1 MKKIYVVEGTHDE
14 SILKQ
19 IDSNIKTI
27 SVGGSEIKK
36 DVINFLKAQENEFE
50 IVLFLDP
57 DHAGERI
64 RNILSQKLKKVSHI
78 FLDKKKSISKNG
90 KKIGVEHASFE
101 DIKQALNYEIKEQD
115 TKSDLS
121 LTFFESVGLTGKK
134 DSKQLRLKLAAHFH
148 IGYVNAK
155 TLLKRLSW
163 LNINRQQIKEL
174 LNGSSS

>member
-1 MKKIYVVEGTHDE
+1 MEKIYVVEGTHDE

-19 IDSNIKTI
+19 IDTQIKTI

-36 DVINFLKAQENEFE
+36 DVIEFLKAQQEKFE

-90 KKIGVEHASFE
+90 KKIGVEHASLE
-101 DIKQALNYEIKEQD
+101 DIKNALNHEIKEQES
-115 TKSDLS
+115 KSDLT
-121 LTFFESVGLTGKK
+121 LTFFESIGLTGKK
-134 DSKQLRLKLAAHFH
+134 NSKVLRLELATHFH
-148 IGYVNAK
+148 IGYVNTK

-163 LNINRQQIKEL
+163 LNINQQQIKEL
-174 LNGSSS
+174 LNASST

>member
-1 MKKIYVVEGTHDE
+1 MEKIYVVEGTHDE

-19 IDSNIKTI
+19 IDAQIKTI

-36 DVINFLKAQENEFE
+36 DVIEFLKAQQERFE

-78 FLDKKKSISKNG
+78 FLEKKKSISKNG
-90 KKIGVEHASFE
+90 KKIGVEHASLE
-101 DIKQALNYEIKEQD
+101 DIKTALNHEIKEQEVI
-115 TKSDLS
+115 SDLT
-121 LTFFESVGLTGKK
+121 LTFFESIGLTGKK
-134 DSKQLRLKLAAHFH
+134 DSKALRLKLASHFH

-163 LNINRQQIKEL
+163 LNINQQQIKEL
-174 LNGSSS
+174 LNASST

>member
-1 MKKIYVVEGTHDE
+1 MEKIYVVEGTHDE

-19 IDSNIKTI
+19 IDAQIKTI

-36 DVINFLKAQENEFE
+36 DVIEFLKTQQERFE

-78 FLDKKKSISKNG
+78 FLEKKKSISKNG
-90 KKIGVEHASFE
+90 KKIGVEHASLE
-101 DIKQALNYEIKEQD
+101 DIKTALNHEIKEQEVI
-115 TKSDLS
+115 SDLT
-121 LTFFESVGLTGKK
+121 LTFFESIGLTGKK
-134 DSKQLRLKLAAHFH
+134 DSKALRLKLATHFH

-155 TLLKRLSW
+155 TLLKRLTW
-163 LNINRQQIKEL
+163 LNINQQQIKEL
-174 LNGSSS
+174 LNASST

>member
-1 MKKIYVVEGTHDE
+1 MEKLYVVEGTHDE

-19 IDSNIKTI
+19 IDPNIKTI

-36 DVINFLKAQENEFE
+36 DVVDFLKAQVESFE

-64 RNILSQKLKKVSHI
+64 RNILSQKLKKVSHV

-90 KKIGVEHASFE
+90 KKVGVEHASFG
-101 DIKQALNYEIKEQD
+101 DIKIALRHKIVEVEN
-115 TKSDLS
+115 KSDLS
-121 LTFFESVGLTGKK
+121 LSFFESIGLTGKK
-134 DSKQLRLKLAAHFH
+134 DSKIKRLYLATHYH

-155 TLLKRLSW
+155 TLLKRLIW
-163 LNINRQQIKEL
+163 LNVNQIELEEL
-174 LNGSSS
+174 LNAPSS

>member
-1 MKKIYVVEGTHDE
+1 MEKIYVVEGTHDE

-19 IDSNIKTI
+19 IDAQIKTI

-36 DVINFLKAQENEFE
+36 DVIEFLKAQQERFE

-78 FLDKKKSISKNG
+78 FLEKKKSISKNG
-90 KKIGVEHASFE
+90 KKIGVEHASLE
-101 DIKQALNYEIKEQD
+101 DIKTALNHEIKEQEVI
-115 TKSDLS
+115 SDLT
-121 LTFFESVGLTGKK
+121 LTFFESIGLTGKK
-134 DSKQLRLKLAAHFH
+134 DSKVLRLKLASHFH

-163 LNINRQQIKEL
+163 LNINQQQIKEL
-174 LNGSSS
+174 LNASST

>member
-1 MKKIYVVEGTHDE
+1 MEKIYVVEGTHDE

-19 IDSNIKTI
+19 IDAQIKTI

-36 DVINFLKAQENEFE
+36 DVIEFLKAQQERFE

-78 FLDKKKSISKNG
+78 FLEKKKSISKNG
-90 KKIGVEHASFE
+90 KKVGVEHASLE
-101 DIKQALNYEIKEQD
+101 DIKTALNHEIKEQES
-115 TKSDLS
+115 KSDLT
-121 LTFFESVGLTGKK
+121 LTFFESIGLTGKK
-134 DSKQLRLKLAAHFH
+134 DSKALRLKLASHFH

-155 TLLKRLSW
+155 TLLKRLTW
-163 LNINRQQIKEL
+163 LNINQQQIKEL
-174 LNGSSS
+174 LNASST

>member
-1 MKKIYVVEGTHDE
+1 MEKLYVVEGTHDE

-19 IDSNIKTI
+19 IDPKIKTI

-36 DVINFLKAQENEFE
+36 DVIEFLKAQQNRFDV
-50 IVLFLDP
+50 VLFLDP

-64 RNILSQKLKKVSHI
+64 RNTLSQKLNQVSHI

-90 KKIGVEHASFE
+90 KKIGVEHASLE
-101 DIKQALNYEIKEQD
+101 DLKVALNHEIKEQE
-115 TKSDLS
+115 TKSDLT
-121 LTFFESVGLTGKK
+121 LIFFESVGLTGKK
-134 DSKQLRLKLAAHFH
+134 NSKTLRIELASHFH

-163 LNINRQQIKEL
+163 LKINQKQIKEL
-174 LNGSSS
+174 LDASST